1 VSAGSAALRGRR
13 GAAATPTDPCGPV
26 VIAGGEPSACTN
38 DAAGVAEAGSRLTTT
53 QTHRR
58 EDDQW
63 NVEGSPSPCR
73 HRGRM
78 TQAPTR
84 LNLLLRTIHR
94 QHWRELDRKDKP
106 PPTPA
111 NAQ

>member
-1 VSAGSAALRGRR
+1 
-13 GAAATPTDPCGPV
+13 
-26 VIAGGEPSACTN
+26 
-38 DAAGVAEAGSRLTTT
+38 
-53 QTHRR
+53 
-58 EDDQW
+58 
-63 NVEGSPSPCR
+63 
-73 HRGRM
+73 M